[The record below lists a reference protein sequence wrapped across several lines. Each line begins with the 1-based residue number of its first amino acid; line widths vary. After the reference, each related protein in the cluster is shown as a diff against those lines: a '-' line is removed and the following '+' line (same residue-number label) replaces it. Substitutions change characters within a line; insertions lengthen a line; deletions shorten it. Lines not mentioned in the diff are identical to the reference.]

1 MWFSRFLVCFGYL
14 GMERHRQD
22 HLSTSTRTVTSTT
35 LRLLPC
41 NCIDRPSSTILRSFP
56 TETSHLSIAGPRH
69 LCTLVIVIDIAYYI
83 IVSNITS
90 SWYLAYP
97 RVPQECSAYTIATLI
112 REAYIC
118 AQRKSSKAFK
128 QKSQS
133 KQRNNSI
140 IRLASKEIIHSN
152 IILCSSIGTSYT
164 HSILVIDSRYVLPL
178 IGRAQVRIRLLSNRL
193 ASL

>member
-1 MWFSRFLVCFGYL
+1 MFR
-14 GMERHRQD
+14 
-22 HLSTSTRTVTSTT
+22 LSWNGATSTRPPLNLDKDGNINGT
-35 LRLLPC
+35 LSSYLEIALSPYG
-41 NCIDRPSSTILRSFP
+41 PSLRSFP
-56 TETSHLSIAGPRH
+56 IETSHLSIAGPRH
-69 LCTLVIVIDIAYYI
+69 LCTLVILIDIAYYI

-97 RVPQECSAYTIATLI
+97 RVPQECSAYTIATSI

-140 IRLASKEIIHSN
+140 IRLASKEIIHHSN